1 MTLIHRFAI
10 ILALLTVA
18 FSVMA
23 CGGTEDVAAPTG
35 QLPKQRMSTPQSDD
49 VLTPDTT
56 SGVAVAAP
64 TIPATV
70 AALPTLRATRTTTPE
85 PPSATDPT
93 SEPLVPTVGA
103 TASETKR
110 IIWTISDGLVALV
123 DVPEDWEEDAE
134 LNAAYAG
141 RKDVDALFLWVPP
154 SADDPPAMSIYR
166 IAKMDD
172 AQIEARVA
180 DFLAPSDERKDAH
193 TRDGEV
199 GGGAAVIMTSVAI
212 SEEYGNERVARAYVQ
227 MEGDHTWMIICYA
240 SELDI
245 NQHADCDAA
254 LASVRIAPASF
265 VRALTTPTPT
275 ATELATAADLAARYT
290 TAGERLYEERTPDV
304 AWEDGSNWQ
313 DGVSHQLPELPLA
326 MDTDITEGM
335 TCAQW
340 EALEIAVFPE
350 GEDYDRT
357 DWWTHPDS
365 DEIGTRWKENL
376 ARTIWG
382 DSEASINQMVWE
394 NFMDSCGSQ
403 MR

>member
-1 MTLIHRFAI
+1 MAFIHRFVI
-10 ILALLTVA
+10 ILALLTGT

-23 CGGTEDVAAPTG
+23 CGGNEDVAAPND
-35 QLPKQRMSTPQSDD
+35 QLPKLRTSTPKSED
-49 VLTPDTT
+49 LRTPDTT
-56 SGVAVAAP
+56 SGVAVVAP
-64 TIPATV
+64 TTPAT
-70 AALPTLRATRTTTPE
+70 ATALPMLRTTTPE
-85 PPSATDPT
+85 PPSDAAPT
-93 SEPLVPTVGA
+93 SEPLVSTVEA
-103 TASETKR
+103 TAPETKQ
-110 IIWTISDGLVALV
+110 IIWTISDGLVALM

-134 LNAAYAG
+134 LNAAYAD

-154 SADDPPAMSIYR
+154 SAYDPPAMSIYR
-166 IAKMDD
+166 VDRMDD
-172 AQIEARVA
+172 AQIEAQVA
-180 DFLAPSDERKDAH
+180 EFLAPSDERKDAH

-199 GGGAAVIMTSVAI
+199 GGGAAVIVTSVAI

-227 MEGDHTWMIICYA
+227 MEGDHTWMIVCYA

-254 LASVRIAPASF
+254 LASVRIATASF

-275 ATELATAADLAARYT
+275 ATELATAADLAAKYT
-290 TAGERLYEERTPDV
+290 AAGERLYEERTPGV

-313 DGVSHQLPELPLA
+313 DGISHQLPELPLA
-326 MDTDITEGM
+326 MNMNITEGM

-340 EALEIAVFPE
+340 EALNMAVFPE
-350 GEDYDRT
+350 GEDYDRGNWWAHT
-357 DWWTHPDS
+357 DA
-365 DEIGTRWKENL
+365 DEIGERWKENL

-394 NFMDSCGSQ
+394 NFMDSCGSR